1 MVKLW
6 HFVSA
11 AHEMRREDEGHDYAQ
26 VCHNHKREMGVCRRY
41 GDRVLLGNEQLC
53 AIGCGRREPPVAAY
67 TAAVD
72 LLDPAKMEALW
83 VHDDTVMDIEP
94 GSRTIAVGWD
104 AVKKFIDGNF
114 LVFAELKNV
123 LADGPYV
130 QIKGDLA
137 RSMGIA
143 MVTYKLKNGT
153 AARANVFLTH
163 VFEKRDGAWLLVCN
177 SSRRFRSRRLTPP
190 NQRGA
195 REVRGRFAPR
205 T

>member
-1 MVKLW
+1 MG
-6 HFVSA
+6 SA
-11 AHEMRREDEGHDYAQ
+11 AVMAIACVWGTNSYAQ
-26 VCHNHKREMGVCRRY
+26 SDADAVK
-41 GDRVLLGNEQLC
+41 
-53 AIGCGRREPPVAAY
+53 AAVAAY

-72 LLDPAKMEALW
+72 SLDPAKMEALW

-123 LADGPYV
+123 LADGPHV

-153 AARANVFLTH
+153 AASVNVFLSH
-163 VFEKRDGAWLLVCN
+163 VSKSMTELGCSSRN

-190 NQRGA
+190 NSAALATLGA
-195 REVRGRFAPR
+195 PVFRCFPDAPDGRRPVGRGRER
-205 T
+205 QRRGRDGSWLR

>member
-1 MVKLW
+1 MADPWVPPYFGSYDELVANPLLGRRGLQTPVRDTIMRK
-6 HFVSA
+6 FA
-11 AHEMRREDEGHDYAQ
+11 AITKEKWVFAAVMAIACVWGTNSYAQ
-26 VCHNHKREMGVCRRY
+26 SDADAVK
-41 GDRVLLGNEQLC
+41 
-53 AIGCGRREPPVAAY
+53 AAVAAY

-72 LLDPAKMEALW
+72 SLDPAKMEALW

-123 LADGPYV
+123 LADGPHV

-153 AARANVFLTH
+153 AASVNVFLSH
-163 VFEKRDGAWLLVCN
+163 VFEKHDGAWLLV
-177 SSRRFRSRRLTPP
+177 SQF
-190 NQRGA
+190 
-195 REVRGRFAPR
+195 VAPVPK
-205 T
+205 

>member
-1 MVKLW
+1 M
-6 HFVSA
+6 
-11 AHEMRREDEGHDYAQ
+11 
-26 VCHNHKREMGVCRRY
+26 
-41 GDRVLLGNEQLC
+41 
-53 AIGCGRREPPVAAY
+53 AAY
-67 TAAVD
+67 TAAVVFTGSGQNG
-72 LLDPAKMEALW
+72 EALW

-123 LADGPYV
+123 LAHV

-153 AARANVFLTH
+153 AASANVFLSH
-163 VFEKRDGAWLLVCN
+163 VFEKRDGAWLLV
-177 SSRRFRSRRLTPP
+177 SQFRRAGS
-190 NQRGA
+190 
-195 REVRGRFAPR
+195 EVDA
-205 T
+205 

>member
-1 MVKLW
+1 MQ
-6 HFVSA
+6 
-11 AHEMRREDEGHDYAQ
+11 REDEDTIMRKFATITKKKWAFAAVMAIACVWGTNSYAQ
-26 VCHNHKREMGVCRRY
+26 SDADAVK
-41 GDRVLLGNEQLC
+41 
-53 AIGCGRREPPVAAY
+53 AAVAAY

-72 LLDPAKMEALW
+72 SLDPAKMEALW

-123 LADGPYV
+123 LADGPHV

-153 AARANVFLTH
+153 AASVNVFLSH
-163 VFEKRDGAWLLVCN
+163 VFEKRDGAWLLV
-177 SSRRFRSRRLTPP
+177 SQF
-190 NQRGA
+190 
-195 REVRGRFAPR
+195 VAPVPK
-205 T
+205 

>member
-1 MVKLW
+1 
-6 HFVSA
+6 
-11 AHEMRREDEGHDYAQ
+11 
-26 VCHNHKREMGVCRRY
+26 
-41 GDRVLLGNEQLC
+41 
-53 AIGCGRREPPVAAY
+53 
-67 TAAVD
+67 
-72 LLDPAKMEALW
+72 MEALW

-123 LADGPYV
+123 RADGPHV

-153 AARANVFLTH
+153 AASETCSCPTSSKSMTELAARLAIRRAGSEVAPDAP
-163 VFEKRDGAWLLVCN
+163 KQ
-177 SSRRFRSRRLTPP
+177 RS
-190 NQRGA
+190 A
-195 REVRGRFAPR
+195 REVRGRLARLNPDSNGHAHVSACSQKPADR
-205 T
+205 SESAQQNTCRPCEKSA